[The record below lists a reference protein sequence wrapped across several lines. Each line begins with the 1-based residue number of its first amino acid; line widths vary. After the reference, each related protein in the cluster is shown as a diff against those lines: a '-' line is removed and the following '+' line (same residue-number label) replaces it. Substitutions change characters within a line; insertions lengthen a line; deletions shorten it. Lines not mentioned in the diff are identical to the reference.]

1 VWNNNTAGNKTH
13 DGALT
18 PGQMLGRYELLS
30 PIAAGGMG
38 NVWAARLKGTRG
50 FRKLVAIK
58 TILQSF
64 EDEKLEQMLYQEAT
78 LASQIHHPHVVET
91 LELGEHQGILYL
103 VMELIQGESLS
114 CLMRESVRLGGLPLN
129 VSVNLIA
136 QVCRGLAAAHDLRDG
151 EGNPIGLVHRDI
163 SPPNILVTYSGTVKI
178 VDFGV
183 ATTSSSVTAG
193 SGEIK
198 GKISYLAPEQLRG
211 EPLDGRVDVF
221 ATGVVLYLLTVGRHP
236 FKGPTEAQT
245 IARILGDTR
254 PTAPSSSVPGY
265 PEALERVVLRAL
277 EKDPNQRYRSANE
290 FLNAL
295 HHALPEAFGPESET
309 EVADCVGELLS
320 RRMQERRM
328 VLREA
333 EESTERSSRPT
344 ASSVP
349 VTVATQQPPAKSAN
363 RAAFALSGALVALG
377 VAAGIGS
384 LPRAR
389 AVLDDTSTATAEKD
403 SGSRGRIAAATVL
416 AGQVRELPTTLQA
429 TAPGA
434 ANRAEPATQAADAA
448 RGAPLDSQKPSFTTA
463 TAPATAPPLDDP
475 AASASL
481 VSLRRTARATRAGQ
495 RGASKD
501 GELDP
506 VALIDSGL
514 QGLEPGPE
522 TTTADVAEEDPAST
536 LPPSIEVPSE
546 VAVPS
551 FVAAVM
557 VPKAPSSTKNSGPR
571 MLGSRAAHGRLTIN
585 PMADAYRVKVPPALA
600 NMGRSFTATVRICV
614 SPRGSVTGVNILRS
628 AGAGIDAL
636 IPSALGRWR
645 YSPLNEGGE
654 NVPFCYVLVYEVAGR

>member
-1 VWNNNTAGNKTH
+1 
-13 DGALT
+13 
-18 PGQMLGRYELLS
+18 MLGRYELLS

-78 LASQIHHPHVVET
+78 LASQIHHPNVVET
-91 LELGEHQGILYL
+91 LELGDHQGVLYL

-114 CLMRESVRLGGLPLN
+114 CLMRESVRVGGLPLN

-136 QVCRGLAAAHDLRDG
+136 QVCRGLVAAHDLRDG

-245 IARILGDTR
+245 IARILGDAR
-254 PTAPSSSVPGY
+254 PTAPSSAVPGY

-277 EKDPNQRYRSANE
+277 EKDPNQRYRSASE

-295 HHALPEAFGPESET
+295 HHAVPEAFGPDSET
-309 EVADCVGELLS
+309 EVSHCVAELLG

-328 VLREA
+328 ILREA

-349 VTVATQQPPAKSAN
+349 VTVAATQSPPGRAAN

-377 VAAGIGS
+377 VTAGLGS

-389 AVLDDTSTATAEKD
+389 AVFDSPAPATAEKD
-403 SGSRGRIAAATVL
+403 TGTRGRIAAATVL
-416 AGQVRELPTTLQA
+416 AGQARELPATTETAAPRGAEKIEGTTAADQGPATSAAIALAQPVDDLSA
-429 TAPGA
+429 TANLA
-434 ANRAEPATQAADAA
+434 
-448 RGAPLDSQKPSFTTA
+448 
-463 TAPATAPPLDDP
+463 
-475 AASASL
+475 
-481 VSLRRTARATRAGQ
+481 SLRRPSRAARAGQ

-501 GELDP
+501 VELDP

-514 QGLEPGPE
+514 QGLE
-522 TTTADVAEEDPAST
+522 AEPDPTSLGAT
-536 LPPSIEVPSE
+536 EEAAPALTPSIEVDGEVPS
-546 VAVPS
+546 PS

-557 VPKAPSSTKNSGPR
+557 VPKGPSTTKNAGPR

-600 NMGRSFTATVRICV
+600 NMGRTFTATVRICV
-614 SPRGSVTGVNILRS
+614 SPHGNVTGVNVLRS

-636 IPSALGRWR
+636 IPAALGRWR
-645 YSPLNEGGE
+645 YSPLSEGGE